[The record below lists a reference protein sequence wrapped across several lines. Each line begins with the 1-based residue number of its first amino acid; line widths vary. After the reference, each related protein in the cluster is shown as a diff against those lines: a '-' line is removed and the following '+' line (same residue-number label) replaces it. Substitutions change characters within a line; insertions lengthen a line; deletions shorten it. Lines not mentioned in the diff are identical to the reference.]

1 MKIEDTIDTPQR
13 QIQDIPLDEDD
24 DVRLERVKEGS

>member
-1 MKIEDTIDTPQR
+1 MTTQDTIDTSQR

-24 DVRLERVKEGS
+24 YVRLERVKEGS

>member
-1 MKIEDTIDTPQR
+1 MKTEDTIDMSQR

-24 DVRLERVKEGS
+24 YVRLERVKEGS